1 MRLSDLPF
9 VKILNAHIV
18 DYPTPSNINYM
29 WSFGSLAGLY
39 LFLQI
44 ITGILLVI
52 FYTPQSFLAF
62 NSIEYIIR
70 DINNGWLFKY
80 LHANIASFFFIFVY
94 IHLLRGLYFKSYFN
108 PRKILWYTGLI
119 IFFLIIAT
127 AFIGYVLPWGQISF
141 WGATVITNLFSAIP
155 IFGKSI
161 AQWLW
166 GGYAIDNATLGR
178 FFSLHY
184 LLPFL
189 ISIFAII
196 HLYFLHIYGSNTP
209 LGLNSIY
216 DKITFI
222 PYFYVKDFF
231 ILVVSFIIFSLVCF
245 FSPNI
250 LGHPDNYIIANPLI
264 TPTHIVPEWYF
275 LYFYAILRSI
285 PNKLGGVVCIASAI
299 VILFCISWLQTSLCI
314 KKSIRFI
321 QIKLHYK
328 IFYFISLANVLILGW
343 IGAQPIEFPFVFIG
357 IFSTVFYFFSLS
369 IGFFSLFLY
378 DSSLYYDNYNTNSEN
393 VLNNIYSYKSYHL
406 V

>member
-1 MRLSDLPF
+1 VRLSNLPF
-9 VKILNAHIV
+9 IKILNAHII
-18 DYPTPSNINYM
+18 DYPTPSNINYI

-44 ITGILLVI
+44 ITGILLVM

-119 IFFLIIAT
+119 IFFLIMAT

-155 IFGKSI
+155 VFGKNI

-209 LGLNSIY
+209 LGLNNMY
-216 DKITFI
+216 DKITFM

-231 ILVVSFIIFSLVCF
+231 ILVVSFVIFSFVCF
-245 FSPNI
+245 FLPNI
-250 LGHPDNYIIANPLI
+250 LGHPDNYIIANPLV

-357 IFSTVFYFFSLS
+357 IFSTIFYFFSLS

-378 DSSLYYDNYNTNSEN
+378 DSSLYYDSYNDESD
-393 VLNNIYSYKSYHL
+393 LNNIYFYKSYHL

>member
-1 MRLSDLPF
+1 LRITHLPF
-9 VKILNAHIV
+9 LKIINAHVV
-18 DYPTPSNINYM
+18 DYPTPSNINYI

-44 ITGILLVI
+44 VTGILLVM
-52 FYTPQSFLAF
+52 FYTPHSLIAF
-62 NSIEYIIR
+62 GSIEHIIR
-70 DINNGWLFKY
+70 DINNGWLFRY

-94 IHLLRGLYFKSYFN
+94 VHLLRGLYFKSYFN

-119 IFFLIIAT
+119 IFLLIIAT

-155 IFGKSI
+155 VFGKSI

-184 LLPFL
+184 LLPFV
-189 ISIFAII
+189 ISVFALI

-209 LGLNSIY
+209 VGLNNMY

-231 ILVVSFIIFSLVCF
+231 ILILSFVFLSIVCF
-245 FSPNI
+245 FYPNM
-250 LGHPDNYIIANPLI
+250 LGHPDNYIIANPLV

-285 PNKLGGVVCIASAI
+285 PNKLGGVVFIAGSI
-299 VILFCISWLQTSLCI
+299 LLLFCISWLQIFLCI
-314 KKSIRFI
+314 KKSTRFVK
-321 QIKLHYK
+321 IKVHYQY
-328 IFYFISLANVLILGW
+328 IYILSLGNALILGW
-343 IGAQPIEFPFVFIG
+343 IGSQPIEFPFIYIG
-357 IFSTVFYFFSLS
+357 IFSTFFYFFSLG
-369 IGFFSLFLY
+369 ILFFYLFLY
-378 DSSLYYDNYNTNSEN
+378 DSIIYYEN
-393 VLNNIYSYKSYHL
+393 K
-406 V
+406 